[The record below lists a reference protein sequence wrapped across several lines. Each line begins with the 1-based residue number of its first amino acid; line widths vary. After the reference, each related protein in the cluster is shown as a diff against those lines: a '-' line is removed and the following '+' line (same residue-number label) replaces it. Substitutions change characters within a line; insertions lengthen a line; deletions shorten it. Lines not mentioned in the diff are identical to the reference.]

1 MIKILNP
8 EEIYKK
14 SFDIIRSQLNLDNSL
29 KSDITV
35 RVIHATAD
43 YDIGRSLMFG
53 NNPDRA
59 VSNLKNNIAIITDIN
74 MVKSGITGYK
84 NVKCFIN
91 DRDVIEKSKSSK
103 ISRSYLAIK
112 KAVKLYNDA
121 IFVIGDA
128 PTALLSLIEEIENNN
143 CRPSL
148 VIGVPV
154 GFVNAIESK
163 YKLLKINYPFITNMT
178 RKGGTPTAVAI
189 INELIKNV
197 Y

>member
-14 SFDIIRSQLNLDNSL
+14 SFDIIRNQLNLDNSL

-59 VSNLKNNIAIITDIN
+59 VSNLKNNITIITDIN

-148 VIGVPV
+148 VVGVPV

>member
-1 MIKILNP
+1 VIKIYNP
-8 EEIYKK
+8 ENIYKK
-14 SFDIIRSQLNLDNSL
+14 SFETIRKNLNLDYSL
-29 KSDITV
+29 KSNIIV

-43 YDIGRSLMFG
+43 YDIGKSLIFG
-53 NNPDRA
+53 NSPFQIINKLKD
-59 VSNLKNNIAIITDIN
+59 NLTIITDIN
-74 MVKSGITGYK
+74 MVKSGITKYK

-91 DRDVIEKSKSSK
+91 DDDIINESKKYK

-112 KAVKLYNDA
+112 KAVKLYYNG
-121 IFVIGDA
+121 IYVIGDA

-143 CRPSL
+143 CEPSL

-163 YKLLKINYPFITNMT
+163 YKLLSIKFPFITNII

>member
-14 SFDIIRSQLNLDNSL
+14 SFDIIREQLNLDNSL
-29 KSDITV
+29 KSNIIV

-43 YDIGRSLMFG
+43 YDIGKSLMFG
-53 NNPDRA
+53 NNPGKA
-59 VSNLKNNIAIITDIN
+59 INNLKNNITIITDIN

-91 DRDVIEKSKSSK
+91 DTDIIEKSKNSK

-143 CRPSL
+143 CKPSL

-163 YKLLKINYPFITNMT
+163 YKLLKINYPFITNT
-178 RKGGTPTAVAI
+178 AKKGGTPTAVAI